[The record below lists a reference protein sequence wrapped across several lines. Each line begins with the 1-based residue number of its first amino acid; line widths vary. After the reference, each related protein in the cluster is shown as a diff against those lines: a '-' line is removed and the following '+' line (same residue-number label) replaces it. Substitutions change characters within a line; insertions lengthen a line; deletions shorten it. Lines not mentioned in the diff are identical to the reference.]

1 MLVELSV
8 VEQRYHAV
16 MEVLAAGV
24 PVVEVAERYGVSRK
38 TVHVWLSRY
47 RDGGLAGLADRSHR
61 PHAHPWQ
68 VPPAVE
74 VAICELRRVHPTVGA
89 SPVAVRVGAS
99 GVSGPGPVPVDDLP
113 GAGPPRPGHR
123 GFS

>member
-38 TVHVWLSRY
+38 TVHAWLNRY

-68 VPPAVE
+68 VPAAVE
-74 VAICELRRVHPTVGA
+74 VAICELRRAHPRWGPRRLVFELKRAGC
-89 SPVAVRVGAS
+89 
-99 GVSGPGPVPVDDLP
+99 PGPVPIDDLP
-113 GAGPPRPGHR
+113 GAGPPRPGRR
-123 GFS
+123 GAT